1 VRPGED
7 SGALNSGAAYLF
19 HRDAL
24 GWAEMATIKTANA
37 DPGDAFC
44 GSHMVM
50 SDDASTLVGSSFA
63 EASGSPGIDGD
74 AFDNTQGYAGA
85 AYVFGWTRM

>member
-1 VRPGED
+1 
-7 SGALNSGAAYLF
+7 
-19 HRDAL
+19 
-24 GWAEMATIKTANA
+24 MATIKTANA